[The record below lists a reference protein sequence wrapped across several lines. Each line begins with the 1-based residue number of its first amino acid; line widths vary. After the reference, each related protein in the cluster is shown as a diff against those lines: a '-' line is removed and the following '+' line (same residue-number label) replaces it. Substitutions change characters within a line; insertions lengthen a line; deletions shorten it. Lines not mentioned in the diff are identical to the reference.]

1 MTYQEAREF
10 IDQSNQY
17 GNKLGLTAITE
28 LLRRLGNPQDR
39 LKVIHVAGTNGKGST
54 TAFIATILASQGY
67 RVGRYISPAVF
78 SYLERVQ
85 ITGKK
90 EGQFVTDYLTEQGVT
105 DSIAQI
111 KPICEDMLLEG
122 LEHPTAFEIETVM
135 ALLYLVAEKVDF
147 AVIEVGL
154 GGRLDATNVFQQP
167 LCCVITSIS
176 MDHMQYLGDTLSKI
190 ATEKAGIIKKG
201 SSVITGNSDS
211 QVYQVISD
219 ACREK
224 GAKLS
229 FVNVEAVTDIQYSP
243 EGTSFTFEQQRYH
256 ISQLGDYQIY
266 NALLA
271 IHTVQQIRELGY
283 AISDSSIQEGVLIT
297 KWRGRFEILAKDP
310 YFIIDGAH
318 NEDAAYQLRKT
329 IEAYFTGKRLI
340 YIMGVLADK
349 AYDRILQITAPLAD
363 LIITI
368 TPDNDRALASKQ
380 LALEA
385 KRYSSC
391 EVYDAGFIPEAIRY
405 AYDHADQDDV
415 ILAFGSL
422 SYLGE
427 VSDTLLRCK

>member
-1 MTYQEAREF
+1 MTYKEARDF

-28 LLRRLGNPQDR
+28 LLRRLDNPQDK

-54 TAFIATILASQGY
+54 TAFIASILASQGY

-78 SYLERVQ
+78 TYLERVQ
-85 ITGKK
+85 ITDKK
-90 EGQFVTDYLTEQGVT
+90 AGQIDTDYITEQGVS
-105 DSIAQI
+105 DGIAQI
-111 KPICEDMLLEG
+111 KPICEAMLQEG

-154 GGRLDATNVFQQP
+154 GGRLDATNVFHQP

-176 MDHMQYLGDTLSKI
+176 MDHMQYLGDTLSQI
-190 ATEKAGIIKKG
+190 ATEKSGIIKRG
-201 SSVITGNSDS
+201 TSVITGNADLK
-211 QVYQVISD
+211 VYQVISD
-219 ACREK
+219 TCDEK
-224 GAKLS
+224 QAKLTY
-229 FVNVEAVTDIQYSP
+229 VDMEKITGILYSP
-243 EGTSFTFEQQRYH
+243 EGTSFTFEHQTYQ

-271 IHTVQQIRELGY
+271 IHTIDQLREQGY
-283 AISDSSIQEGVLIT
+283 TVSDAALLEGLRIT
-297 KWRGRFEILAKDP
+297 KWRGRFEVLAKNP

-318 NEDAAYQLRKT
+318 NEDAANKLKQT
-329 IEAYFTGKRLI
+329 IETYFRDRRLV

-349 AYDRILQITAPLAD
+349 AYDKILQITAPLAD

-385 KRYSSC
+385 KKYCNC
-391 EVYDAGFIPEAIRY
+391 EVYDAGQVSEAIRY
-405 AYDHADQDDV
+405 AYEQAGTEDV

-427 VSDTLLRCK
+427 VSDILLRSK